1 MLNILSYNSV
11 VLASFPSNITYIF
24 RIESYYQQQAKWLEM
39 KSFEQSG
46 KMLKKHEIVTKMLH
60 RLHIPH
66 EIHKCT

>member
-1 MLNILSYNSV
+1 
-11 VLASFPSNITYIF
+11 
-24 RIESYYQQQAKWLEM
+24 M
-39 KSFEQSG
+39 KSFKQSG